1 MFQTTNWSVIAYAAI
16 VSIAVKAVRG
26 TCSLHLVMSVMQAY
40 LMSFPAFLPV
50 VKACMLVVQTFN
62 EFFNDF
68 LMFQFTSRMVEI
80 ARSTLVLSSG
90 AAILPHPSKVIISLH
105 SLLAFMHLLH
115 LTEGQKAILLAR
127 SQ

>member
-1 MFQTTNWSVIAYAAI
+1 MLQWFLLLLKLYMVHAFSY
-16 VSIAVKAVRG
+16 
-26 TCSLHLVMSVMQAY
+26 LVMSVMQPY
-40 LMSFPAFLPV
+40 LMSFPSFRLV

-62 EFFNDF
+62 KFFSDF
-68 LMFQFTSRMVEI
+68 LVFQFTSRMVEI

-90 AAILPHPSKVIISLH
+90 AAILPHPSKVIISLY
-105 SLLAFMHLLH
+105 SLLPFMHFLH